1 MQKEIQEFL
10 RSNQVASVCYV
21 MDSLPNCFNCLYT
34 TLPGADGIVF
44 KSSGSSLHSR
54 VMQNETPVAGTIYH
68 ASNSGLNNC
77 GIQFIGR
84 VAANEDI
91 HAVAKTAYYKRF
103 PMALVLPGHLFTI
116 IFSSIKFSQ
125 TTNGIRHK
133 VNWER
138 GLCE

>member
-10 RSNQVASVCYV
+10 RTNQVATICYV
-21 MDSLPNCFNCLYT
+21 IDSLPNCFNCVYT
-34 TLPGADGIVF
+34 PLPDTEGIVF

-54 VMQNETPVAGTIYH
+54 VMQDETPVAGTIYH

-77 GIQFIGR
+77 GVQFIGR
-84 VAANEDI
+84 VAANDDMY
-91 HAVAKTAYYKRF
+91 AVAKTVYYKRF
-103 PMALVLPGHLFTI
+103 PMALVIPGNIFTI

-133 VNWER
+133 LNWER